1 MLTLVA
7 GTVKSKAG
15 CRRSIYLKPCC
26 RPLPAVLCLQVKP
39 LEGSLANVNGRGC
52 NESAAGEEEAAPAP
66 GHESLLCA
74 AARAAAAITLLS
86 AHPPATQR
94 PAPQLFR
101 LPSCACHA
109 HCPAGASHALPACL
123 PACRGGACGCQGAVL
138 RAHRVVQRPACSLLR
153 KGAASLPRGRPQ
165 PALWRGVHSYHLGRP
180 STPFTPAGRPRQPIV
195 DVAVSTSQ
203 TGSYAASLLSGN
215 ATINPHCSHSQSQGL
230 PV

>member
-1 MLTLVA
+1 VLTLVA

-123 PACRGGACGCQGAVL
+123 PAEEGHAVAKEQYCEPIEWYSGQHAACFAKVQLHYRGDALSL
-138 RAHRVVQRPACSLLR
+138 RF
-153 KGAASLPRGRPQ
+153 GE
-165 PALWRGVHSYHLGRP
+165 
-180 STPFTPAGRPRQPIV
+180 
-195 DVAVSTSQ
+195 VST
-203 TGSYAASLLSGN
+203 
-215 ATINPHCSHSQSQGL
+215 ATI
-230 PV
+230 